1 MATGGA
7 ILASKHLLE
16 RIPEDRAGPLEI
28 DSGALVF
35 YRTLAQLEGASEKA
49 VRDAGAIPVAEI

>member
-16 RIPEDRAGPLEI
+16 RIPEDQAAALEI
-28 DSGALVF
+28 DFDALS
-35 YRTLAQLEGASEKA
+35 YRTLGQLEGASDKA
-49 VRDAGAIPVAEI
+49 VRDAGAISVAEI